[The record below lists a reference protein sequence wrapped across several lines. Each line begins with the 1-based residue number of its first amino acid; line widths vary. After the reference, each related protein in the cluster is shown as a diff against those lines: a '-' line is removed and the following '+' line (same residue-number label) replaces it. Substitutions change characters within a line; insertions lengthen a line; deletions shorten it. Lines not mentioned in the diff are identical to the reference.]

1 MGIFNVHLKMGLVE
15 EQRLAL
21 MNEKE
26 GGTVVVLTNP
36 VDDRIENP
44 TSESK
49 IRTRRVFISIT
60 KYTVTYISLFSLF
73 LLK

>member
-1 MGIFNVHLKMGLVE
+1 MFWAPNLGIFNVHLKMGLVE
-15 EQRLAL
+15 EQSLAL

-44 TSESK
+44 T
-49 IRTRRVFISIT
+49 
-60 KYTVTYISLFSLF
+60 
-73 LLK
+73 